1 MKNVFIVNDDSVK
14 SPGLSVLVKS
24 LEEEYRLTVVTTKHF
39 KSWTAK
45 AITYNKE
52 VTFEE
57 GLVSQSKAYIID
69 GYPADCVN
77 IGLNHLVKDKQDLVV
92 SGINI
97 GENTTD
103 SWTLSSATVAAAL
116 EGVIC
121 GTKGIA
127 ISQQLPS
134 DEIYEK
140 ITTNLINKHVSRY
153 EKYFRLSG
161 KFAKV
166 VTEYILGNQLPPE
179 IKILNINIPP
189 EEIYQGKWLITK
201 PYHWNYG
208 SLFTRTSKGFI
219 KTGGGFTEDKVNE
232 QGTDMWA
239 IQNGY
244 ISITPYDLP
253 MRPVINQKVDNYFSK
268 LPQIF

>member
-1 MKNVFIVNDDSVK
+1 MKNIFVVNDDSAR

-24 LEEEYRLTVVTTKHF
+24 LEKEYYLTVVTTKHF

-52 VTFEE
+52 VLVEE
-57 GLVSQSKAYIID
+57 SSVSKSKAYVID

-77 IGLNHLVKDKQDLVV
+77 IGLNHLVKEKQDLVF

-97 GENTTD
+97 GENATD
-103 SWTLSSATVAAAL
+103 SWTLSSATVAATL

-127 ISQQLPS
+127 ISQQLS
-134 DEIYEK
+134 DEEYDE
-140 ITTNLINKHVSRY
+140 ITTNLTNKPAGYY
-153 EKYFRLSG
+153 EKYFCLSG
-161 KFAKV
+161 RVAKT
-166 VTEYILGNQLPPE
+166 VTKYVLENELPPE

-189 EEIYQGKWLITK
+189 QEIYQGKWYLTK
-201 PYHWNYG
+201 PYRWSYD
-208 SLFTRTSKGFI
+208 SLFTKTAKGFI
-219 KTGGGFTEDKVNE
+219 KTGGGFTEGKVKE
-232 QGTDMWA
+232 EGTDMWA
-239 IQNGY
+239 LHNGY

-253 MRPVINQKVDNYFSK
+253 LCPVINQKVTEYFAK
-268 LPQIF
+268 LQLIF